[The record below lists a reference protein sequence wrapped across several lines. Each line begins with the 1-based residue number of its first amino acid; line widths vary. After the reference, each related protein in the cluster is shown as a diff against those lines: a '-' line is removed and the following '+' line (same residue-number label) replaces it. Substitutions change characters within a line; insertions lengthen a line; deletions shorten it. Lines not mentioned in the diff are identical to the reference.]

1 VLSFLLFSTIV
12 RLFRVLLSF
21 SERKAFFGTGETL
34 RSHHIANHLFLEGTV
49 PVPPNRPCA
58 LRLCSDTVS
67 GVIRSRGDATAAR
80 GKVLPAVAKKSVEK
94 NILRSSS
101 EPIFFMN
108 TGAGTE
114 N

>member
-1 VLSFLLFSTIV
+1 
-12 RLFRVLLSF
+12 
-21 SERKAFFGTGETL
+21 
-34 RSHHIANHLFLEGTV
+34 
-49 PVPPNRPCA
+49 
-58 LRLCSDTVS
+58 VS